1 MRNDAAQLNEFM
13 TGDGPK
19 AGKNDMNQS
28 RISRPSRNA
37 FKVRGLPRALA
48 TAFGL
53 AGALLATGCA
63 APNAD
68 VAQIRKVIK
77 ERGSGSL
84 LRFAEDAATRG
95 DHAAAIPMF
104 RRAHQSESGSAAPLI
119 GLGRSLAAIGQYR
132 AAADAFAEAIDKD
145 DQAAAAYRGLGNS
158 QLVLGQYANAVANFS
173 QAARLEPG
181 NAANYSGLGIAF
193 DASGNHAEAL
203 RSFREGLAQAGG
215 TSLRGNYGLSLAL
228 HGDRMGIDVLED
240 TVRQAD
246 SGARERVNLAL
257 AYALFGD
264 YRRAATMASIDL
276 DVGAARAN
284 LVFAS
289 TLRGLDPRARTVAML
304 QGSAAPKTDTREP
317 ANRGQG
323 NADETQV
330 RATIARLLP
339 EPQATAPTPQPETDP
354 AVLAG
359 APPLLEPEGWAVQIA
374 AYRKLEHLT
383 PGWRFLSVKYADLIG
398 HLEPRR
404 SEVDHPHSPQG
415 PSGFFYRLNAGPLT
429 GRAEANGICQAL
441 QARGGECWVRAP
453 EPAEGRLPGDQDR
466 DAERALIGS
475 ADHEAVMKQLAEQ
488 AMAPNVPQAA
498 SEPEPIAE
506 APAKAASIADLS
518 PYVVAASSDR
528 QVSLALN
535 PVAPEAAMAALQPHL
550 VQNRANR
557 AHALTLAPVA
567 ADAAMVALR
576 PHLVAQRSDRGET
589 LGLAPIPATAAMQP
603 LTPLLV
609 ATQTPGQRQQALPL
623 SPAEAVLAGATDEA
637 KITLQPVDL
646 PQLGDTNPDPAETEV
661 LPANFGQDGRAA
673 LGSERPAA
681 RTISAFEE
689 AEAWMAQEAQATA
702 PTLKPVE
709 PSKNAVRADQQ
720 SLQRSGAPLSP
731 LDQSGSEKPDT
742 KSEEG

>member
-1 MRNDAAQLNEFM
+1 
-13 TGDGPK
+13 
-19 AGKNDMNQS
+19 MNQS
-28 RISRPSRNA
+28 RKSRLSRN
-37 FKVRGLPRALA
+37 FSVAL
-48 TAFGL
+48 GL
-53 AGALLATGCA
+53 AGMLVAAGCA

-68 VAQIRKVIK
+68 VAQVRKVIE

-84 LRFAEDAATRG
+84 LRFAEDAAARG
-95 DHAAAIPMF
+95 DHAAAIPLF
-104 RRAHQSESGSAAPLI
+104 RRAHQSESGNALPLI

-132 AAADAFAEAIDKD
+132 AAADAFAEALDKD
-145 DQAAAAYRGLGNS
+145 DQAATAYRGLGNS

-228 HGDRMGIDVLED
+228 HGDRMGIDLLED
-240 TVRQAD
+240 AVRQAD

-264 YRRAATMASIDL
+264 YQRAATMASIDL
-276 DVGAARAN
+276 DVRAARAN

-289 TLRGLDPRARTVAML
+289 TLRGLEPRARTVAML
-304 QGSAAPKTDTREP
+304 QGSAAPKTDIREP

-323 NADETQV
+323 NGDQAQV

-339 EPQATAPTPQPETDP
+339 EPQAAAPAPQPETDP

-404 SEVDHPHSPQG
+404 SEVDHPYSPEG

-429 GRAEANGICQAL
+429 GRAQANGICQAL

-453 EPAEGRLPGDQDR
+453 EPAEGSLPGDQDR

-488 AMAPNVPQAA
+488 AMAPSLPQAEA
-498 SEPEPIAE
+498 ELAPVAE
-506 APAKAASIADLS
+506 APAKRASITDLS
-518 PYVVAASSDR
+518 PYVVVAGIDR
-528 QVSLALN
+528 RTPLALS
-535 PVAPEAAMAALQPHL
+535 PVAPEAALAPLQPLLVQDHASRADRLALAPVTAAAAMVALQPHL
-550 VQNRANR
+550 IDQQRDR
-557 AHALTLAPVA
+557 SEILA
-567 ADAAMVALR
+567 
-576 PHLVAQRSDRGET
+576 
-589 LGLAPIPATAAMQP
+589 LAPIPAEAAMQS
-603 LTPLLV
+603 LSPLLV
-609 ATQTPGQRQQALPL
+609 AAQAPDQRWQALPL
-623 SPAEAVLAGATDEA
+623 SPAEAVLAGATDDA
-637 KITLQPVDL
+637 KITLPAVDL
-646 PQLGDTNPDPAETEV
+646 PQLGEDSLEATETEV
-661 LPANFGQDGRAA
+661 LPANFGPSGRTVM
-673 LGSERPAA
+673 SSDRPAA

-689 AEAWMAQEAQATA
+689 AEAWMAQEAQAPA
-702 PTLKPVE
+702 PMLKPVA
-709 PSKNAVRADQQ
+709 PSKDAARADQQ
-720 SLQRSGAPLSP
+720 SLQQSGAPLSP
-731 LDQSGSEKPDT
+731 LDQSGSEK
-742 KSEEG
+742 SETPAKEG